1 LGFEHLFFCGEQRE
15 HLAQGAK
22 SAGMEESRI
31 HTFAN
36 PEEIAESLVSVVGE
50 GDWILVK
57 GSRRLRMERVVE
69 ALIDRLRRS

>member
-15 HLAQGAK
+15 HLAEGAK
-22 SAGMEESRI
+22 SAGMEGSRV

-36 PEEIAESLVSVVGE
+36 PEEIPESLESLVGE

-57 GSRRLRMERVVE
+57 GSRRLRMERAVE
-69 ALIDRLRRS
+69 ALIERLRRT